1 MSGVSQ
7 RLAMIFSALGQVEG
21 GLRAWGCAVAA
32 AGRDF
37 GLGKAPSSRLELGAL
52 LACTVHDLHG
62 GLVWGTEGMSSGH
75 LLRCLKI
82 YICACIFIFI
92 YIYMYK

>member
-62 GLVWGTEGMSSGH
+62 GLVWGAEGMSSGH

-92 YIYMYK
+92 YIYV